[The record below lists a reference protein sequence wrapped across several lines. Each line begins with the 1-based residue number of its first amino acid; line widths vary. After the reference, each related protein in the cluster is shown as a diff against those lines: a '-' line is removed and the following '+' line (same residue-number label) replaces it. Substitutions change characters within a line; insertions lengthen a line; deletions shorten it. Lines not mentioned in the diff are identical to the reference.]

1 MTTIITEVK
10 KDIAVLTLNNG
21 TTNTITPDLVKDF
34 SAALDTIKNDVK
46 GMVLCG
52 GTKFFSIGFD
62 LPLIIHFDRKE
73 MSDFWYG
80 VNDLFFKLYTLP
92 LPTVCALSGHA
103 VAGGNII
110 ALTCDY
116 RFSDSDT
123 RKIGL
128 NEIKLGVPAPY
139 LADMMLRQIVGDRSA
154 AWMLYTGDFIT
165 FSQAEKM
172 GLIDTICSPET
183 MMSEA
188 LEKVTLLSQYPMP
201 AFSAIK
207 SNRTEEIRHR
217 YKKNGPTRNE
227 VFLDCWFSKPT
238 RRLLAAACEKF

>member
-1 MTTIITEVK
+1 MTTIITEVQE
-10 KDIAVLTLNNG
+10 DIAVLILNSG
-21 TTNTITPDLVKDF
+21 TTNPITPDLVQDLLT
-34 SAALDTIKNDVK
+34 ALGTIKNEVK
-46 GMVLCG
+46 GLVLCG
-52 GTKFFSIGFD
+52 GAKFFSIGFD

-80 VNDLFFKLYTLP
+80 VNDLFFKLYTIP
-92 LPTVCALSGHA
+92 LPTVCVLSGHA
-103 VAGGNII
+103 VAGGNVI

-116 RFSDSDT
+116 RLSDSDT
-123 RKIGL
+123 RKMGL

-154 AWMLYTGDFIT
+154 TQMLYSGDFIT

-172 GLIDTICSPET
+172 GLIDEICSPET

-188 LEKVTLLSQYPMP
+188 MEKVSDLSEYPLP

-207 SNRTEEIRHR
+207 SNRTEEIQNR
-217 YKKNGPTRNE
+217 YEKNGHTRNE
-227 VFLDCWFSKPT
+227 IFLDCWFSGPT
-238 RRLLAAACEKF
+238 RKLLEAACEKF